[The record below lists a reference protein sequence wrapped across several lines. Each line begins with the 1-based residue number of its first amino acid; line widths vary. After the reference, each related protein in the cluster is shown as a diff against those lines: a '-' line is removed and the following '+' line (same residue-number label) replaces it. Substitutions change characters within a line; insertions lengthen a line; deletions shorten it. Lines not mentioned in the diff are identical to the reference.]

1 MSKIKNEKVEVEN
14 SIELNDQDFLNDIL
28 ETEKNMSNNLSIALN
43 EMSNKVLFK
52 EIFDIFKDSKDLAR
66 EAYCIA
72 FQNGWYTF
80 FGSFIIY
87 MVFLLCCCY
96 NSLTRSISD

>member
-14 SIELNDQDFLNDIL
+14 SIELNDQDILNDIL

-52 EIFDIFKDSKDLAR
+52 EIFDIFKDTKELAR
-66 EAYCIA
+66 DAYCIA
-72 FQNGWYTF
+72 FQNGWYTLETAEENK
-80 FGSFIIY
+80 ICQAY
-87 MVFLLCCCY
+87 KEY
-96 NSLTRSISD
+96 NDKLSQL

>member
-14 SIELNDQDFLNDIL
+14 SIELNDQDILNDIL

-52 EIFDIFKDSKDLAR
+52 EIFDIFKDTKDLAR

-72 FQNGWYTF
+72 FQNGWYTLETVEENKI
-80 FGSFIIY
+80 SQAY
-87 MVFLLCCCY
+87 KEY
-96 NSLTRSISD
+96 NDKLSQL